1 MMRANAV
8 GAGRGRHALFLSYR
22 SKEPASFPSL
32 RPSSLPSLPPR
43 VRGRCDGRW
52 RDVLL
57 LRRRTGNGAISEGER
72 DAGGQ
77 SAPPTQPCN
86 FPGTIAAK
94 RGSARSFHV
103 PLRRGGPGWNGERAS
118 PSQVR
123 ERESSMAMRLGLG
136 WAGNGRRMKT
146 TLQASKLATCRRTST
161 ITSSPKESVGGAASS
176 CDHRVHG
183 KHKKARSRPRRFLY

>member
-1 MMRANAV
+1 M
-8 GAGRGRHALFLSYR
+8 SIQ
-22 SKEPASFPSL
+22 
-32 RPSSLPSLPPR
+32 SSLAPSWCE
-43 VRGRCDGRW
+43 GRCDGRW

-103 PLRRGGPGWNGERAS
+103 PLRRGGPRWNGERAS

-123 ERESSMAMRLGLG
+123 ERESSMATRLGMG
-136 WAGNGRRMKT
+136 WAGNGNGRRMKT

-161 ITSSPKESVGGAASS
+161 STSSPTESVGGAASS
-176 CDHRVHG
+176 FDHRAHG
-183 KHKKARSRPRRFLY
+183 RRHTQKGTLTPVPALSTTSTAIFNPVQSGQNARGIHCE